1 MNVQTFA
8 SVSQIFLSEL
18 QMFIN
23 ILQMLV
29 ITLFFSSLVV

>member
-8 SVSQIFLSEL
+8 TVSQIFLSEL